1 LNNKKAPK
9 TGGFSYLVEQQSLRF
24 CSARRLALRYCN
36 KIKRLLET
44 AVAFSFLQ
52 HLRKW
57 LISLVLANIDIYRS
71 FPTAMA
77 Q

>member
-1 LNNKKAPK
+1 
-9 TGGFSYLVEQQSLRF
+9 VLRQKSGSQTLDLKDGSQIAF
-24 CSARRLALRYCN
+24 IEALISQLRYCN

-52 HLRKW
+52 HWRKR
-57 LISLVLANIDIYRS
+57 LILLVLANIDIYRS